1 MRGASAARGVVGALA
16 LLIGSALLAP
26 ASSAIEALDGR
37 VEVHGYYEAQIRS
50 IVRDFDFSDDW
61 DLTQWWNILNIEIE
75 ANVAPDGFGPFDV
88 ISVFGRIE
96 VRYDCVWTGACTMFD
111 SANAYR
117 FSNAGKLPKRLI
129 DARRTG
135 YQGTNYMGDRRAFY
149 DVPYRQL
156 SYAADS
162 RRLRPDGSREPM
174 HAWQTP
180 LFASLFGGS
189 SYGLDGIPMLGPTG
203 DITVLPP
210 FDKGSSNEVFTSP
223 RRDDPPWTFFA
234 DLLRDDCDR
243 WGARKR
249 AGNQNGSG
257 NGDTLQ
263 LNPNC
268 KVDEIGAAADIPN
281 PFNPND
287 FNPLIEQNGSAAL
300 PFRPAP
306 ELRADSRAGDDQ
318 GARGVFYPN
327 YRLQRLLDDDQLTNL
342 DTNFRRGEIAW
353 NRGQA
358 QQEQKELKELYVDF
372 EMFDSRLFIR
382 AGYQSIVWGKTELF
396 RNQDQWNPQDI
407 GLSSL
412 PSLEESRIS
421 LWAVRGIWSFYDIG
435 PLNDV
440 RLELAMNF
448 DQYQPTDPGVC
459 GEPYAPLPVCQLPVG
474 LISHGYLG
482 LGLAGAVFPGDPWN
496 DAHGIEYGARLEFRW
511 DRFSFA
517 ITDFYGFQDFPYVEQ
532 LFNYSRNVD
541 PISGRP
547 RHTMTTNKCRTGKES
562 GCLDDDNALSQ
573 HSVNQQLF
581 AAICFNT
588 LAVAPTLDPTACLA
602 NIFGSP
608 NSTPPNPI
616 LGFGPRVVVALNTVA
631 AGDTNASALTD
642 DGQVLAGVG
651 EFPVDGR
658 VQAAISRFHFAGA
671 RKATVNLNED
681 RNDGDFPDYANASEN
696 NPLVGIPNFI
706 NEVDFFYRT
715 GGNIRGSLSGRL
727 TDWQEGLLGCG
738 PFYSTS
744 CDLDG
749 IDFLNMEA
757 SVLTQSWPHVEG
769 TFRGKNFVWD
779 TTDRHT
785 PQPGT
790 VGFEGGP
797 TCSRFENGKQFILPG
812 CRGPGDDGY
821 NQDQDGTVT
830 DLRHPWTGQQF
841 QNELAVWSWNVL
853 MGLVGFSTP
862 TRPFGQLSGPRPP
875 PEQDELDVDDVFRH
889 GGCSFR
895 EPQWCAS
902 VAAILGLTGQGRPS
916 IRAGGNGR
924 FGRRDFVY
932 HSGGV
937 GLLRVDKSNI
947 FGFSMDFAEDLTKSN
962 WGVEFT
968 WVKDLHVGNN
978 DEMDGLTDGVDL
990 YRLTISVDRPTFVNF
1005 LNANRTF
1012 FINTQW
1018 FFQYTDDFQGGFTG
1032 PNYQWDIFGVLA
1044 ISTGYFQDR
1053 LLPSLTMVYFVRNNS
1068 MAFLPQL
1075 TYRFTENFQAT
1086 VGVAAFAGREQE
1098 IDMPI
1103 NGLAPVTERF
1113 GRNAYKSFIEP
1124 GLAVVRERDELFLRI
1139 RYTF

>member
-1 MRGASAARGVVGALA
+1 VVGALSLCVA
-16 LLIGSALLAP
+16 LVAP
-26 ASSAIEALDGR
+26 AANAVEALDGR
-37 VEVHGYYEAQIRS
+37 VQVHGYYEAQIRS

-61 DLTQWWNILNIEIE
+61 DLTQWWNILSLEIE
-75 ANVAPDGFGPFDV
+75 ANVAPDGIGPFDV
-88 ISVFGRIE
+88 ISIFGRIE
-96 VRYDCVWTGACTMFD
+96 VRYDCVWTGACSMFD

-117 FSNAGKLPKRLI
+117 FSNAGKLPKRLS

-135 YQGTNYMGDRRAFY
+135 YQGTNYMGDRRAFV

-156 SYAADS
+156 SYAADP
-162 RRLRPDGSREPM
+162 RRDRPDGSREPM

-189 SYGLDGIPMLGPTG
+189 SYGLDGIPQRGPRS
-203 DITVLPP
+203 DRSALPP
-210 FDKGSSNEVFTSP
+210 FDEGSENEVFTSK
-223 RRDDPPWTFFA
+223 DDPPWTFFV

-249 AGNQNGSG
+249 PGSQNGAG
-257 NGDTLQ
+257 NGDTLLLQ
-263 LNPNC
+263 PNC
-268 KVDEIGAAADIPN
+268 KYDPIGAAADVPN

-287 FNPLIEQNGSAAL
+287 FNPLIGQAGSAAL
-300 PFRPAP
+300 PYRPAP
-306 ELRADSRAGDDQ
+306 ELRASAQVEDRA
-318 GARGVFYPN
+318 GARGNFYPN
-327 YRLQRLLDDDQLTNL
+327 YRLQRLLDDGELSHL

-353 NRGQA
+353 NRGQS

-372 EMFDSRLFIR
+372 EMFDSRLFVR
-382 AGYQSIVWGKTELF
+382 AGYQTIVWGKTELF
-396 RNQDQWNPQDI
+396 RNQDQFNPQDV

-421 LWAVRGIWSFYDIG
+421 LWAIRAIWSFYDIG

-459 GEPYAPLPVCQLPVG
+459 GEPYAPLAVCQLPAG
-474 LISHGYLG
+474 LIGHGYLG
-482 LGLAGAVFPGDPWN
+482 VGLAGAIFPPDPWN
-496 DAHGIEYGARLEFRW
+496 DAHGLEYGARLEFRW

-517 ITDFYGFQDFPYVEQ
+517 ITDFYGFQDFPYVDQ

-562 GCLDDDNALSQ
+562 GCLDSDKALTQ

-581 AAICFNT
+581 SAICFNT

-602 NIFGSP
+602 NIFGSA
-608 NSTPPNPI
+608 NATPPNPA

-631 AGDTNASALTD
+631 RGDTTGPVTG
-642 DGQVLAGVG
+642 DGAVLAGVG
-651 EFPVDGR
+651 EFPADGR
-658 VQAAISRFHFAGA
+658 VQAAIASMRHDGLG
-671 RKATVNLNED
+671 KATVDLIID
-681 RNDGDFPDYANASEN
+681 SNDGDNPDIANASAN
-696 NPLVGIPNFI
+696 NPLIQLDPTTFG
-706 NEVDFFYRT
+706 NEVLTFYNP
-715 GGNIRGSLSGRL
+715 GGPFAGSLSGRL
-727 TDWQEGLLGCG
+727 TEWQEALIGCG
-738 PFYSTS
+738 PFYHTS

-749 IDFLNMEA
+749 VDFLNMEA
-757 SVLTQSWPHVEG
+757 SVLTQAWPHVEG
-769 TFRGKNFVWD
+769 TFRGKGFVWD
-779 TTDRHT
+779 TTDRHIA
-785 PQPGT
+785 QPGT
-790 VGFEGGP
+790 RGFEGGP
-797 TCSRFENGKQFILPG
+797 VCSRFENGKSFILPG

-821 NQDQDGTVT
+821 DPRVDGSVEG
-830 DLRHPWTGQQF
+830 LLHPWTGQQF
-841 QNELAVWSWNVL
+841 SNELAAWSWNVL

-862 TRPFGQLSGPRPP
+862 TRPFGETEGPRPAP
-875 PEQDELDVDDVFRH
+875 NQDEFDANDPFRK
-889 GGCSFR
+889 GACSFA

-937 GLLRVDKSNI
+937 GVLRVDKSNI
-947 FGFSMDFAEDLTKSN
+947 FGFSMDFAEDVTKSN

-978 DEMDGLTDGVDL
+978 DELDGLTDGIDL

-1012 FINTQW
+1012 FFNTQW
-1018 FFQYTDDFQGGFTG
+1018 FFQYTDDFQESFTG
-1032 PNYQWDIFGVLA
+1032 PTYQWDIFGVFA
-1044 ISTGYFQDR
+1044 VSTGYFQDR
-1053 LLPSLTMVYFVRNNS
+1053 LLPSLTFVYFVRNNS
-1068 MAFLPQL
+1068 LAFLPQI

-1086 VGVAAFAGREQE
+1086 FGIAAFAGREQE
-1098 IDMPI
+1098 VVMPI

-1113 GRNAYKSFIEP
+1113 GRNAYKSFVEP
-1124 GLAVVRERDELFLRI
+1124 GLAVVRERDEIFLRI

>member
-1 MRGASAARGVVGALA
+1 MRGASTARGAFGALA
-16 LLIGSALLAP
+16 LLLGGALLAP
-26 ASSAIEALDGR
+26 ASHAVEAFDGR

-50 IVRDFDFSDDW
+50 IVRDFEFSDDW
-61 DLTQWWNILNIEIE
+61 DLTQWWNILNIEVE

-96 VRYDCVWTGACTMFD
+96 VRYDCVWTGACTFFD
-111 SANAYR
+111 SADAYG
-117 FSNAGKLPKRLI
+117 FTHEGKLPKRLN

-135 YQGTNYMGDRRAFY
+135 YQGTHYMDDRRAFT

-156 SYAADS
+156 SYAADD
-162 RRLRPDGSREPM
+162 RRFRPDGSREPM

-189 SYGLDGIPMLGPTG
+189 SYGLDGIPMRGPAGAANRTA
-203 DITVLPP
+203 LPP
-210 FDKGSSNEVFTSP
+210 FDLGTDNEVFTSQ
-223 RRDDPPWTFFA
+223 DDPPWLFFA
-234 DLLRDDCDR
+234 DLTRSDCDR

-249 AGNQNGSG
+249 TGTQNGSG

-268 KVDEIGAAADIPN
+268 KFDEIGAAADVPN
-281 PFNPND
+281 PFNAND
-287 FNPLIEQNGSAAL
+287 FNPLIGTFGSAAL
-300 PFRPAP
+300 PYRPAP
-306 ELRADSRAGDDQ
+306 ELRADSRAEDSA
-318 GARGVFYPN
+318 GARGNFYPN
-327 YRLQRLLDDDQLTNL
+327 YRLQRLLDDDQLSSL

-353 NRGQA
+353 NRGQS

-372 EMFDSRLFIR
+372 EMFDSRLFVR
-382 AGYQSIVWGKTELF
+382 AGYQTIVWGKTELF

-421 LWAVRGIWSFYDIG
+421 LWAIRGIWSFYDIG

-440 RLELAMNF
+440 RLELAVNI
-448 DQYQPTDPGVC
+448 DEYQPTDPGVC
-459 GEPYAPLPVCQLPVG
+459 GEPYAPLAVCALPVG

-482 LGLAGAVFPGDPWN
+482 VGLAGAVFPGKPW
-496 DAHGIEYGARLEFRW
+496 DDSHGLEYGARLEFRW

-517 ITDFYGFQDFPYVEQ
+517 VTDFYGFQDFPYVEQ

-562 GCLDDDNALSQ
+562 GCLDDDKALTE

-581 AAICFNT
+581 SAICFNT

-608 NSTPPNPI
+608 NRTAPNPV
-616 LGFGPRVVVALNTVA
+616 LGFGPRVVVALNIIA
-631 AGDTNASALTD
+631 AGDTT
-642 DGQVLAGVG
+642 GGLAGDGAVLSG
-651 EFPVDGR
+651 IAEFPADGR
-658 VQAAISRFHFAGA
+658 VQDAIQSFHHAGA
-671 RKATVNLNED
+671 RKATVNLVRD
-681 RNDGDFPDYANASEN
+681 ASTDGDFPDVANASDGN
-696 NPLVGIPNFI
+696 TLIDDADFNDTVL
-706 NEVDFFYRT
+706 FFYNVV
-715 GGNIRGSLSGRL
+715 GGKSLSGVL
-727 TDWQEGLLGCG
+727 TEAQEALLGCG
-738 PFYSTS
+738 PFYGTS

-769 TFRGKNFVWD
+769 TFRGKDFVWD

-790 VGFEGGP
+790 RGFEGGP
-797 TCSRFENGKQFILPG
+797 ACSRFENGKTFILPG

-821 NQDQDGTVT
+821 NPGEDGTVAGV
-830 DLRHPWTGQQF
+830 LHPWTGQQF
-841 QNELAVWSWNVL
+841 KNELGAWSWNVL

-862 TRPFGQLSGPRPP
+862 TRPFGELTGPRPAP
-875 PEQDELDVDDVFRH
+875 QQDEFDSNDPFRH

-902 VAAILGLTGQGRPS
+902 VGAILGLTGQQRPS

-947 FGFSMDFAEDLTKSN
+947 FGFSMDFAEDVTKSN

-978 DEMDGLTDGVDL
+978 DEMDGLTDGIDL

-1018 FFQYTDDFQGGFTG
+1018 FFQYTDDFQESFTG
-1032 PNYQWDIFGVLA
+1032 PSYQWDIFGVLA

-1068 MAFLPQL
+1068 LAFLPQI

-1086 VGVAAFAGREQE
+1086 FGLAAFAGREQE

-1103 NGLAPVTERF
+1103 NGLAPVSERF